1 MWHSA
6 SAPKSRWNFERRPTM
21 VYRIIRMFLRTKVLA
36 IGLYVFGAVFIF
48 RRLLLAPH
56 SFRLYVSVLR
66 ADSLYFCLLWL
77 NYIECIRTHDSIS
90 ASDSKFTIAIVLST
104 RIYYRGIQILANLQH
119 FGWYLALAA
128 CACTETAIY
137 QLPVKITSHRWIQC
151 GYFDYQ
157 RMFAVF
163 FVVPPENTP
172 HFYFRFILT
181 YWSSK
186 YVTRWTAYGEYSHQV
201 SSSYDSPSAL
211 ACYDGYC

>member
-56 SFRLYVSVLR
+56 SFRSYVSVLR

-77 NYIECIRTHDSIS
+77 NYIECIRTNDSIS

-128 CACTETAIY
+128 HAQK
-137 QLPVKITSHRWIQC
+137 QLFISFLWKLRHIAGFSV
-151 GYFDYQ
+151 D
-157 RMFAVF
+157 
-163 FVVPPENTP
+163 
-172 HFYFRFILT
+172 ILT
-181 YWSSK
+181 IKGCLQYFSLYRRRIRHTFIS
-186 YVTRWTAYGEYSHQV
+186 
-201 SSSYDSPSAL
+201 DL
-211 ACYDGYC
+211 F